1 VVLNEYKNEREIKMG
16 NNWILAVAGEDATST
31 VGSTPVGE
39 ETQTTTEQMGDPNA
53 TGTARG
59 PQKSPLMSMLPLIMI
74 FVVMYFLLFII
85 GFEINLSE
93 IKRKKKFIIK
103 TTLAIVFA
111 EAFLGTFFV
120 HYVFN
125 VSWFISILVA
135 SSFATVGEAVLLPIL
150 DEFKLTKTRL
160 GQTILG
166 IGVLDDV
173 IEVATVIVLT
183 VLLGTT
189 VGHAHVKI
197 SVTLGILMGL
207 FAFAYLL
214 TKFKHKAAK
223 IQFKGIASFFLFVVF
238 FIFAFIGIGLIAEA
252 AALGALLAGMALRNF
267 IPDKRWVLID
277 SEIRTMAYG
286 FFAPI
291 FFLWV
296 GVDTDIGYLIKFPLL
311 VLAVMALT
319 KSTKVITSYIMARKE
334 LGKHKSIILGVAL
347 SVKFSTSIVIIKLL
361 FENELIPL
369 TLYSVLVGATILFK
383 FVVPFL
389 MSYLI
394 KHWKISARKS

>member
-1 VVLNEYKNEREIKMG
+1 MNIILFLAGVFLVTFLVGRLLEKIRIP
-16 NNWILAVAGEDATST
+16 WIFSALLIGLGLAAYNPFQAITDS
-31 VGSTPVGE
+31 
-39 ETQTTTEQMGDPNA
+39 ETF
-53 TGTARG
+53 
-59 PQKSPLMSMLPLIMI
+59 I
-74 FVVMYFLLFII
+74 FLAQLGMYFLLFII
-85 GFEINLSE
+85 GFEINLNK
-93 IKRKKKFIIK
+93 ILKKGKFIIK
-103 TTLAIVFA
+103 TTLAIIFA

-120 HYVFN
+120 HYVFG
-125 VSWFISILVA
+125 VSWMISILVA
-135 SSFATVGEAVLLPIL
+135 LSFATVGEAVLLPIL

-173 IEVATVIVLT
+173 IEVATVIALT

-189 VGHAHVKI
+189 IGHTHLRI
-197 SVTLGILMGL
+197 SVTLSIILGL

-214 TKFKHKAAK
+214 TKFNHKISK
-223 IQFKGIASFFLFVVF
+223 IQFKGVASFFLFVIF

-252 AALGALLAGMALRNF
+252 AALGALLAGLALRNF
-267 IPDKRWVLID
+267 IPKNRWKAID

-296 GVDTDIGYLIKFPLL
+296 GVDTDVGYLIKFPLL

-319 KSTKVITSYIMARKE
+319 KSTKIITSYIMGRKE
-334 LGKHKSIILGVAL
+334 LGTHKSIILGIGL

-361 FENELIPL
+361 FENDLIPL
-369 TLYSVLVGATILFK
+369 ALYSVLVGATIMFK

-389 MSYLI
+389 MSFLI
-394 KHWKISARKS
+394 KRWNIQGSS

>member
-1 VVLNEYKNEREIKMG
+1 MNLILFLAGVFLVTFLVGRLLERIRIPWIFSALLIGLGLAAYNPFKEITSSEQF
-16 NNWILAVAGEDATST
+16 IFLAQLG
-31 VGSTPVGE
+31 
-39 ETQTTTEQMGDPNA
+39 
-53 TGTARG
+53 
-59 PQKSPLMSMLPLIMI
+59 
-74 FVVMYFLLFII
+74 MYFLLFII
-85 GFEINLSE
+85 GFEINFNE
-93 IKRKKKFIIK
+93 IKRKRGFIIR
-103 TTLAIVFA
+103 TTIAIIFA
-111 EAFLGTFFV
+111 EALLGTFFV
-120 HYVFN
+120 HYVFD

-135 SSFATVGEAVLLPIL
+135 LSFATVGEAVLLPIL

-173 IEVATVIVLT
+173 IEVAAVIVMT

-189 VGHAHVKI
+189 AGHAHSTI
-197 SVTLGILMGL
+197 WVTLTVLLVLFGL
-207 FAFAYLL
+207 TYLFTHL
-214 TKFKHKAAK
+214 KNKAGK
-223 IQFKGIASFFLFVVF
+223 IHFKGIASFFLFVIF
-238 FIFAFIGIGLIAEA
+238 FIFTFIGIGLLAEA

-267 IPDKRWVLID
+267 IPNKRRDVID

-286 FFAPI
+286 FFAPV

-296 GVDTDIGYLIKFPLL
+296 GVDTDIGYLAKFPLL

-319 KSTKVITSYIMARKE
+319 KSTKVITSYIMGRKE
-334 LGKHKSIILGVAL
+334 LGTHRSILLGVAL

-361 FENELIPL
+361 FENDLIPL
-369 TLYSVLVGATILFK
+369 TLYSVLVGTTILFK

-394 KHWKISARKS
+394 RRWKIKS

>member
-1 VVLNEYKNEREIKMG
+1 MNIILFLAGVFLVTFLVGRLLERIRIPWIFSALLIGLGLAAYNPFKEITSSESFVF
-16 NNWILAVAGEDATST
+16 LAQLG
-31 VGSTPVGE
+31 
-39 ETQTTTEQMGDPNA
+39 
-53 TGTARG
+53 
-59 PQKSPLMSMLPLIMI
+59 
-74 FVVMYFLLFII
+74 MYFLLFII
-85 GFEINLSE
+85 GFEINLKE
-93 IKRKKKFIIK
+93 IKRKKGFIIK
-103 TTLAIVFA
+103 TTIAIIFA

-120 HYVFN
+120 HYVFDI
-125 VSWFISILVA
+125 SWMISILVA
-135 SSFATVGEAVLLPIL
+135 TSFATVGEAVLLPIL

-166 IGVLDDV
+166 IGVLDDI

-189 VGHAHVKI
+189 VGHAHTTI
-197 SVTLGILMGL
+197 GVTLIVLLVLFGL
-207 FAFAYLL
+207 TYLFTHL
-214 TKFKHKAAK
+214 KNKAGK
-223 IQFKGIASFFLFVVF
+223 IHFKGIASFFLFVVF

-267 IPDKRWVLID
+267 IPDKKWKIID

-319 KSTKVITSYIMARKE
+319 NTTKVITSYIMGRKE
-334 LGKHKSIILGVAL
+334 LGNHRSIVLGVAL

-361 FENELIPL
+361 FENDLIPL
-369 TLYSVLVGATILFK
+369 TLYSVLVGTTIMFK

-389 MSYLI
+389 MSHLI
-394 KHWKISARKS
+394 RRWKIKS